1 MQPFIQRLRIKPNCW
16 GEIILLTMEFKQSA
30 KIFVIILKKKLP
42 KTIGRKLTKESA
54 ALFLGIKTMN
64 LEFVFLSISPKIKIK
79 KIQELYQPQYCQQ
92 SPSSVYRKSKQSH
105 PGSERCFHSYQR
117 QQVSLLQLNEL

>member
-1 MQPFIQRLRIKPNCW
+1 
-16 GEIILLTMEFKQSA
+16 MEFKQSA

-64 LEFVFLSISPKIKIK
+64 LEFVFLGISPKIKIK
-79 KIQELYQPQYCQQ
+79 KFKNCINHIIANNLPAVSIE
-92 SPSSVYRKSKQSH
+92 RASKAIRARSAVFIH
-105 PGSERCFHSYQR
+105 IKDNKFHFFS
-117 QQVSLLQLNEL
+117 